1 MNEFEGRKFVVLIT
15 FLLVGIIFI
24 IRLFSMQVA
33 TDKWKIKAAQI
44 SEDEIVIR
52 PSRGL
57 VYDRNGDLLVA
68 NIPVYDIMVTPKDV
82 KDIDTMAF
90 CELVGISKEAF
101 IRKIEK
107 AKKYASYKASIFE
120 KQIPLE
126 QYHKMLDKLGEYR
139 GFASVKRTLRGYPR
153 RIGAHV
159 LGYISE
165 VNPKQMEKDH
175 FYRLGDYVGSSGI
188 ERYYERHLR
197 GQPGVKYVL
206 RDKFGNVKEPLEE
219 GRYDTTAIPGKN
231 LYTTLD
237 ADLQAY
243 GEHLMKNKMGS
254 IVAIEPSTG
263 EILCLVSSPTF
274 DPNLLVGRIRSEN
287 YSALIQND
295 SLNPLF
301 NRALMAAYP
310 PGSIFKI
317 VQSLIGL
324 EDGVLQLNTGFPCNK
339 ALVGCHNH
347 ASCQSVIAAIQNSCN
362 PYYYRAV
369 QRILNQ
375 GKSRSI
381 FKDTEIGLGKWRQQV
396 MMFGMG
402 QDLAIDLPN
411 IKSGNIPSV
420 EYYDKI
426 YGRGRWAYSTIYS
439 ISIGQGEMEVIP
451 LQMANLAAII
461 ANGGHYYT
469 PHIVQRVGENGDKL
483 PEYRVRHSSGISA
496 EHFPPVREAMRRVV
510 YEAGG
515 TARRARLDSIIVCGK
530 TGTAQ
535 NPHGEDH
542 SVFIAFAPMDKPT
555 IAIAVYVE
563 NAGGGGTWAAP
574 ISSLMI
580 DQYISDSISKPKR
593 EQRILDANFIDPPK

>member
-1 MNEFEGRKFVVLIT
+1 
-15 FLLVGIIFI
+15 
-24 IRLFSMQVA
+24 
-33 TDKWKIKAAQI
+33 
-44 SEDEIVIR
+44 
-52 PSRGL
+52 
-57 VYDRNGDLLVA
+57 
-68 NIPVYDIMVTPKDV
+68 
-82 KDIDTMAF
+82 
-90 CELVGISKEAF
+90 
-101 IRKIEK
+101 
-107 AKKYASYKASIFE
+107 
-120 KQIPLE
+120 
-126 QYHKMLDKLGEYR
+126 
-139 GFASVKRTLRGYPR
+139 
-153 RIGAHV
+153 
-159 LGYISE
+159 
-165 VNPKQMEKDH
+165 
-175 FYRLGDYVGSSGI
+175 
-188 ERYYERHLR
+188 
-197 GQPGVKYVL
+197 
-206 RDKFGNVKEPLEE
+206 
-219 GRYDTTAIPGKN
+219 
-231 LYTTLD
+231 
-237 ADLQAY
+237 
-243 GEHLMKNKMGS
+243 
-254 IVAIEPSTG
+254 
-263 EILCLVSSPTF
+263 
-274 DPNLLVGRIRSEN
+274 
-287 YSALIQND
+287 
-295 SLNPLF
+295 
-301 NRALMAAYP
+301 
-310 PGSIFKI
+310 
-317 VQSLIGL
+317 
-324 EDGVLQLNTGFPCNK
+324 
-339 ALVGCHNH
+339 
-347 ASCQSVIAAIQNSCN
+347 
-362 PYYYRAV
+362 V

-510 YEAGG
+510 YEPGG

-542 SVFIAFAPMDKPT
+542 SVFIAFAPMDNPT